1 MIRPHMLQS
10 IENARFFSELECKN
24 RALDSRVDEPGRATV
39 LFNAEGTILFRNRRA
54 CLCMERWFESRGVSR
69 EVVNQ
74 TLRSWVSSQLRYSN
88 ELKLNNFGAVWT
100 LEKEERSLSVRL
112 TLGNNPGEYILL
124 LDEKEKLNPATLK
137 TRFGLTTREAEV
149 LHWVAQAKRN
159 GEIAII
165 LGITERTVQ
174 KHMERI
180 LATLG
185 VENRT
190 AAANVAREFL

>member
-1 MIRPHMLQS
+1 MLAYPYNQS
-10 IENARFFSELECKN
+10 FH
-24 RALDSRVDEPGRATV
+24 
-39 LFNAEGTILFRNRRA
+39 AEASAPVT
-54 CLCMERWFESRGVSR
+54 
-69 EVVNQ
+69 
-74 TLRSWVSSQLRYSN
+74 
-88 ELKLNNFGAVWT
+88 
-100 LEKEERSLSVRL
+100 EKDR
-112 TLGNNPGEYILL
+112 
-124 LDEKEKLNPATLK
+124 LNPASLR

-165 LGITERTVQ
+165 LGISERTVQ

>member
-10 IENARFFSELECKN
+10 IENAMFLSELECKN

-69 EVVNQ
+69 EVLNQ

-137 TRFGLTTREAEV
+137 TRFGLTAREAEV

-190 AAANVAREFL
+190 AAANVACEFL

>member
-1 MIRPHMLQS
+1 MTAYPYNQS
-10 IENARFFSELECKN
+10 FH
-24 RALDSRVDEPGRATV
+24 
-39 LFNAEGTILFRNRRA
+39 AEA
-54 CLCMERWFESRGVSR
+54 SAPV
-69 EVVNQ
+69 
-74 TLRSWVSSQLRYSN
+74 
-88 ELKLNNFGAVWT
+88 A
-100 LEKEERSLSVRL
+100 
-112 TLGNNPGEYILL
+112 
-124 LDEKEKLNPATLK
+124 EKEKLNPANLR

-165 LGITERTVQ
+165 LGISERTVQ